1 LENKRLP
8 SLILHL
14 PCTTALDRAIEIFVA
29 IRGRY
34 VLHESRD
41 NIKKEI
47 SKRKEER
54 EKRKKKRQVMYIT
67 TFVTNGKYRDGT

>member
-41 NIKKEI
+41 NIKKGI
-47 SKRKEER
+47 SKRKE
-54 EKRKKKRQVMYIT
+54 KKKKKKRQVMYIT